1 MSYYTDN
8 DIIRKMVEGMNNHS
22 EEWKRNMI
30 EKFLVNDP
38 FQMIHEMPIPYLAAD
53 VTSREIPTPIKVG
66 TPLKTKL
73 PEIKPLQVSCTI
85 IDKTVKEWLRNL
97 NATNANT
104 GSTQR
109 R

>member
-8 DIIRKMVEGMNNHS
+8 EILRKMVEGMNSHS
-22 EEWKRNMI
+22 EEWMRNMI
-30 EKFLVNDP
+30 EKFLVNDLS
-38 FQMIHEMPIPYLAAD
+38 QMINAMPIPYLVAD
-53 VTSREIPTPIKVG
+53 VTSREIPTPVKIG

-73 PEIKPLQVSCTI
+73 PEIKPLQVSSTI

-97 NATNANT
+97 NVINAHT